1 MPQHISEINIPQ
13 PIDGTEI
20 NPPCGGSWLRHQDGS
35 LSPADA
41 DTEASAAQALGLVAD
56 ASLEAGQ
63 ARLEPMQEE

>member
-1 MPQHISEINIPQ
+1 MPQQATTLSIP
-13 PIDGTEI
+13 PSPDGTEI

-56 ASLEAGQ
+56 ANLEAGQ